1 MMKKLL
7 AISLAL
13 VVLTSNIGIA
23 MVTHYC
29 GGQAVTSQLVIGQGT
44 LGCGMSN
51 LEMRTEQQS
60 DMGYEPSGCCEDHY
74 QSFEIEDEF
83 NLLQL
88 SINLDFVAAIVHS
101 FLDLVIL
108 SEEEHPQL
116 AHYSPPL
123 IFRDIPVL
131 NQTFII

>member
-1 MMKKLL
+1 MKKLL

-13 VVLTSNIGIA
+13 VVMTSNIGLA

-29 GGQAVTSQLVIGQGT
+29 GGQAVASQIVIGQGT

-51 LEMRTEQQS
+51 MQMRTEQKNS
-60 DMGYEPSGCCEDHY
+60 EIEYESSGCCEDHY
-74 QSFEIEDEF
+74 QSFEIEDEY

-88 SINLDFVAAIVHS
+88 SINLDFVASFVHS

-108 SEEEHPQL
+108 SEEEHPQY
-116 AHYSPPL
+116 AQYSPPL